1 MYYTLQKVLQMTLE
15 QETRI
20 ENKTNGLKLKKIM
33 QEKKQMAF
41 IIRSEYFLHFLVE
54 IPTTMSIMLQAWLIN
69 LFWGV
74 LPAVLK

>member
-1 MYYTLQKVLQMTLE
+1 
-15 QETRI
+15 
-20 ENKTNGLKLKKIM
+20 M
-33 QEKKQMAF
+33 QEKKQMEF

-69 LFWGV
+69 LFWAF

>member
-1 MYYTLQKVLQMTLE
+1 
-15 QETRI
+15 
-20 ENKTNGLKLKKIM
+20 M
-33 QEKKQMAF
+33 QEKKNKWNSLYVQSTAF
-41 IIRSEYFLHFLVE
+41 FQFLHFLVE